1 VNQPLAGRRILVTRA
16 AKQAGKL
23 SEGLRALGAEAVEV
37 PVIEIC
43 PPVSYEALDA
53 ALRCL
58 DQYDWLLFTSMN
70 AVVPFHVRAV
80 DLGVSLSNLKPQIAA
95 VGKATAQALEMLVH
109 LKVALIPSEYVAESL
124 VAALKEQIAGKRVL
138 LVRAAIARDVVPDGL
153 RSAGAIVD
161 VVDAYRN
168 VLPLAATAQL
178 RNAFVEGLDA
188 AAFTSSSSVTHLADA
203 AHVASVPFPLKG
215 VLAVSIGPITSQTLR
230 ECGWTPAAEAVPH
243 DIPGLINAVKQALER
258 V

>member
-1 VNQPLAGRRILVTRA
+1 MNQPLAGRRILVTRA

-53 ALRCL
+53 ALRRL

-70 AVVPFHVRAV
+70 AVVPFHVQAM

-95 VGKATAQALEMLVH
+95 VGKATAQALEMLAH

-138 LVRAAIARDVVPDGL
+138 LVRAAVARDVVPDGL
-153 RSAGAIVD
+153 RSAGATVD

-168 VLPLAATAQL
+168 VLPLAAPAQL
-178 RNAFVEGLDA
+178 RKAFAEGLDA

-203 AHVASVPFPLKG
+203 ANAASVTFPLKG

-230 ECGWTPAAEAVPH
+230 ECGWTPAAEAVPQ
-243 DIPGLINAVKQALER
+243 DIPGLIKAVKRALET